1 MDCTLSDSV
10 SSEIQVGTSKL
21 PVEHRVKL
29 VYLYSESGYNAE
41 EAARRFNNIYGADRL
56 ISSRF
61 VRRIVDKFNE
71 TGSVQDGRIEGRPK
85 RTIDEAFVHR
95 VIEEAE
101 SEANIGLNKI
111 AQRCNTSR

>member
-1 MDCTLSDSV
+1 MPSFHQQTAMDCTLSDSI

-29 VYLYSESGYNAE
+29 VYLYSESGYVE

-56 ISSRF
+56 ISGRF

-71 TGSVQDGRIEGRPK
+71 IGSVQDGRIEYSI
-85 RTIDEAFVHR
+85 T
-95 VIEEAE
+95 
-101 SEANIGLNKI
+101 
-111 AQRCNTSR
+111 